1 MPWKQ
6 EKHEQGLVSRSRSNN
21 SQINRDI
28 NIIRGLRQPDSRSD
42 MMERESRGRN
52 ILVRFLLGSS
62 SHRNL
67 GQNMIALAYARA
79 HLWPKANLEMGAFF
93 DDTSGAYPNTR
104 LNGFGIELEHERREQ
119 RGLYTDIGD
128 ILTDL

>member
-1 MPWKQ
+1 
-6 EKHEQGLVSRSRSNN
+6 
-21 SQINRDI
+21 
-28 NIIRGLRQPDSRSD
+28 

-79 HLWPKANLEMGAFF
+79 HLWPKTNLEMGAF
-93 DDTSGAYPNTR
+93 DDTSSAYPSA
-104 LNGFGIELEHERREQ
+104 RRDGNDG
-119 RGLYTDIGD
+119 GLYADIGD
-128 ILTDL
+128 IFTDL

>member
-1 MPWKQ
+1 MPWTR
-6 EKHEQGLVSRSRSNN
+6 EKHERPLVSRSRSNN

-28 NIIRGLRQPDSRSD
+28 NIIRGVRQPDSRSD

-67 GQNMIALAYARA
+67 DQNMIALAYARA
-79 HLWPKANLEMGAFF
+79 DLWPKANLEMGSFF
-93 DDTSGAYPNTR
+93 DDPSSAYPSAR

-119 RGLYTDIGD
+119 RGLYADIGD
-128 ILTDL
+128 IFTDL

>member
-1 MPWKQ
+1 
-6 EKHEQGLVSRSRSNN
+6 
-21 SQINRDI
+21 
-28 NIIRGLRQPDSRSD
+28 

-93 DDTSGAYPNTR
+93 DDTSRAYPSARRDGN
-104 LNGFGIELEHERREQ
+104 NGGCIN
-119 RGLYTDIGD
+119 LYADIGD
-128 ILTDL
+128 IFTDLSRGCVLIKPDSRS